1 MDIPKTMKA
10 AVGETVDEFSVGDRV
25 AVEAHL
31 GCLRCKNC
39 RVGSYTACLNY
50 GNRKKWHRANGFT
63 TNGGFAQHV
72 INHINTVHRIPDNI
86 SFEEAALIT
95 NLGCVLYGFETV
107 GG

>member
-1 MDIPKTMKA
+1 M
-10 AVGETVDEFSVGDRV
+10 FSVQKLPGGQLHGMFELWEPEEGAPGERV
-25 AVEAHL
+25 HDERGV
-31 GCLRCKNC
+31 
-39 RVGSYTACLNY
+39 
-50 GNRKKWHRANGFT
+50 
-63 TNGGFAQHV
+63 AQHV